1 VTIVLALSLQLPV
14 TGQCADS
21 TPAGLLQLKGSP
33 YFLDET
39 AIKISNDI
47 ATFKLY
53 TSADASDPGTDATL
67 NCVSREFS
75 VRDGEQWSTPYRV
88 LAGESLYPIGKKLC
102 DWDAKGFLQR
112 FSF

>member
-53 TSADASDPGTDATL
+53 TSADASDPGAVVDALPGTCRRIAL
-67 NCVSREFS
+67 SDR
-75 VRDGEQWSTPYRV
+75 
-88 LAGESLYPIGKKLC
+88 
-102 DWDAKGFLQR
+102 
-112 FSF
+112 